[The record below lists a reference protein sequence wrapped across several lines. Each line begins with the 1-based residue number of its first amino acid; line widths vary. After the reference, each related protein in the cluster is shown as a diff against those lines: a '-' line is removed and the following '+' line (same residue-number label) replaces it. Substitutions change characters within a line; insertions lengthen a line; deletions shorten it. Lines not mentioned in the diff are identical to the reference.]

1 MHCYM
6 KMFCYQCQETAK
18 GKGCEIQ
25 GVCGKKP
32 ETSTR
37 MDQLLYIIR
46 GMAIVNRI
54 LREKGVADCN
64 ASHFIID
71 ALFTTITNANF
82 DNAML
87 DGFIDKGLEMK
98 NELIGTAK
106 KRGITLPYMPEVS
119 YHITK
124 ENYGRLEVVEA
135 GGALD
140 EEIFSVLHDKNE
152 DIRGLKQL
160 AIYGCKG
167 MAAYARHALNLG
179 YEQEDIYAVI
189 ENALAEISRPDMS
202 VDELFSLV
210 LAVGD
215 GGVKAMALLDKANT
229 STYGN
234 PEITKVNIGVGKRP
248 GILISGHD
256 LKDLEEL
263 LIQSDGKGVDIY
275 TPSEMLPA
283 QSYPFFKKFPHFA
296 GNYGNAWWK
305 QVDEF
310 ETFNGMFLFT
320 SNCIVP
326 PRPKTTYTDRVYTT
340 GVVGMPG
347 THHIPEGS
355 DGRKDF
361 SEIIERAQ
369 KCQPPTEIEHGEIV
383 AGFAHNQVL
392 ALAPRVIELV
402 KSGKIRKFVVMAG
415 CDGRF
420 PSRSY
425 YTEFAE
431 KLPKDCVI
439 LTAGCAKYRYN
450 KLPLGEIEG
459 VPRVLDAGQCN
470 DSYSLVV
477 IAMAL
482 KDALGLKSVNDL
494 PIVYNIAWYEQK
506 AVIVLLAL
514 LSLGVRNIHT
524 GPTLPAY
531 FTPDILKVLREKFN
545 IGTISTV
552 DDDID
557 NLIDTWPTMTSCV
570 EAD

>member
-1 MHCYM
+1 M

-18 GKGCEIQ
+18 GKGCELQ

-37 MDQLLYIIR
+37 MDQLLYIVR
-46 GMAIVNRI
+46 GMAIANRI
-54 LREKGVADCN
+54 LREKGAADRS
-64 ASHFIID
+64 ASRFIID
-71 ALFTTITNANF
+71 ALFATITNANF

-106 KRGITLPYMPEVS
+106 KRGIDLPYMPEVS
-119 YHITK
+119 YHIAK
-124 ENYGRLEVVEA
+124 ENYGRLKVVEA
-135 GGALD
+135 GGSLG

-160 AIYGCKG
+160 AVYGCKG

-189 ENALAEISRPDMS
+189 EDALAEISRPDIS

-210 LAVGD
+210 LSVGD

-234 PEITKVNIGVGKRP
+234 PEITRVNIGVGKRP

-263 LIQSDGKGVDIY
+263 LIQSEGKGIDIY
-275 TPSEMLPA
+275 THSEMLPA

-340 GVVGMPG
+340 GVVGMPD
-347 THHIPEGS
+347 THHIPEGP
-355 DGRKDF
+355 DGNKDF

-392 ALAPRVIELV
+392 ALAPKVIELV

-420 PSRSY
+420 PSRGY

-450 KLPLGEIEG
+450 KLPLGDIEG

-477 IAMAL
+477 IALAL
-482 KDALGLKSVNDL
+482 KDALGLESVNDL

-514 LSLGVRNIHT
+514 LSLGVKNIHT

-531 FTPDILKVLREKFN
+531 FTPDILRVLREKFN

-552 DDDID
+552 DDDIA
-557 NLIDTWPTMTSCV
+557 NLIDK
-570 EAD
+570 

>member
-1 MHCYM
+1 M

-18 GKGCEIQ
+18 GKGCELQ

-37 MDQLLYIIR
+37 MDQLLYIVR
-46 GMAIVNRI
+46 GMAIANRI
-54 LREKGVADCN
+54 LREKGAADRS
-64 ASHFIID
+64 ASRLIID
-71 ALFTTITNANF
+71 ALFATITNANF

-106 KRGITLPYMPEVS
+106 KRGIDLPYMPEVS
-119 YHITK
+119 YHIAK

-135 GGALD
+135 GGSLG

-160 AIYGCKG
+160 AVYGCKG

-189 ENALAEISRPDMS
+189 EDALAEISRPDIS

-210 LAVGD
+210 LSVGD

-234 PEITKVNIGVGKRP
+234 PEITRVNIGVGKRP

-263 LIQSDGKGVDIY
+263 LIQSEGKGIDIY
-275 TPSEMLPA
+275 THSEMLPA

-340 GVVGMPG
+340 GVVGMPD
-347 THHIPEGS
+347 THHIPEGP
-355 DGRKDF
+355 DGNKDF

-392 ALAPRVIELV
+392 ALAPKVIELV

-420 PSRSY
+420 PSRGY

-450 KLPLGEIEG
+450 KLPLGDIEG

-477 IAMAL
+477 IALAL
-482 KDALGLKSVNDL
+482 KDALGLESVNDL

-514 LSLGVRNIHT
+514 LSLGVKNIHT

-531 FTPDILKVLREKFN
+531 FTPDILRVLREKFN

-552 DDDID
+552 DDDIA
-557 NLIDTWPTMTSCV
+557 NLIDK
-570 EAD
+570 

>member
-1 MHCYM
+1 M

-18 GKGCEIQ
+18 GKGCELQ

-37 MDQLLYIIR
+37 MDQLLYIVR
-46 GMAIVNRI
+46 GMAIANRI
-54 LREKGVADCN
+54 LREKGAADRS
-64 ASHFIID
+64 ASRFIID
-71 ALFTTITNANF
+71 ALFATITNANF

-98 NELIGTAK
+98 NVLIGTAK
-106 KRGITLPYMPEVS
+106 KRGIDLPYMPEVS
-119 YHITK
+119 YHIAK

-135 GGALD
+135 GGSLG

-160 AIYGCKG
+160 AVYGCKG

-189 ENALAEISRPDMS
+189 EDALAEISRPDIS

-210 LAVGD
+210 LSVGD

-234 PEITKVNIGVGKRP
+234 PEITRVNIGVGKRP

-263 LIQSDGKGVDIY
+263 LIQSEGKGIDIY
-275 TPSEMLPA
+275 THSEMLPA

-340 GVVGMPG
+340 GVVGMPD
-347 THHIPEGS
+347 THHIPEGP
-355 DGRKDF
+355 DGNKDF

-392 ALAPRVIELV
+392 ALAPKVIELV

-420 PSRSY
+420 PSRGY

-450 KLPLGEIEG
+450 KLPLGDIEG

-477 IAMAL
+477 IALTL
-482 KDALGLKSVNDL
+482 KDALGLESVNDL

-514 LSLGVRNIHT
+514 LSLGVKNIHT

-531 FTPDILKVLREKFN
+531 FTPDILRVLREKFN

-552 DDDID
+552 DDDIA
-557 NLIDTWPTMTSCV
+557 NLIDK
-570 EAD
+570 